1 MNEFFFKKRHES
13 CYCLEKINSKFLKF
27 YFLPLSGLVVDDDN
41 LQADIEACVKG
52 LIAPNADLDFLL
64 LQGVSQD
71 VYDANLEMQMYLNE
85 LIPDVPLSNQQEE
98 LGEAPDDCPEAAE
111 DENSG

>member
-1 MNEFFFKKRHES
+1 
-13 CYCLEKINSKFLKF
+13 
-27 YFLPLSGLVVDDDN
+27 
-41 LQADIEACVKG
+41 
-52 LIAPNADLDFLL
+52 
-64 LQGVSQD
+64 
-71 VYDANLEMQMYLNE
+71 MQMYLNE

>member
-1 MNEFFFKKRHES
+1 
-13 CYCLEKINSKFLKF
+13 
-27 YFLPLSGLVVDDDN
+27 
-41 LQADIEACVKG
+41 VKG
-52 LIAPNADLDFLL
+52 LIAPNADLDFLRQ
-64 LQGVSQD
+64 QGVSQD

-98 LGEAPDDCPEAAE
+98 LGETPDDCPEAAE